1 MSKISLQHV
10 YKSFQKDSYVIN
22 DISLEI
28 FDDEFLVLVGP
39 SGSGKTTTLRMIAG
53 LEEMTKGNLYI
64 DNKIQ
69 NDEDPSTRK
78 LSFVFQNYA
87 LLPNLT
93 VYENIE
99 FGLLNK
105 QMSPLEKKK
114 TVEDTAKK
122 LSLYEKLNSYP
133 NQLSGGQRQRVAL
146 ARALVDQSSL
156 VLFDEPLSNLDAVLR
171 EEMRTELI
179 ALQKMFGMTC
189 IYVTHDQIEAMA
201 MASRIVLMMEGK
213 IVQVGTPYQMY
224 HDPMHLDVATFM
236 GSPESN
242 VLSIEHKDGLL
253 YTKGSKI
260 IYNQEV
266 MKLMKKQKLEKGY
279 MAIRP
284 KDLSVHHQQTGER
297 IPGTLV
303 AVEHYG
309 LNKLL
314 HMEALGQ
321 TFRAVVD
328 RDFEEKKQV
337 YLDFKGHA
345 LLFNEN
351 KNRVLETVKTEI
363 VINQQPKDYE
373 YIQVINELKNYGYR
387 IAYNEKNADLIIDE
401 KNSTFI
407 YFQGKKEIQ
416 LKDLKDVFTY
426 VHYLK
431 TCLTDKEINYTK
443 SSRNDE

>member
-10 YKSFQKDSYVIN
+10 YKSFQKDTYVID

-64 DNKIQ
+64 DNRIQ

-105 QMSPLEKKK
+105 QMNQLEKKK
-114 TVEDTAKK
+114 TVEETAIK

-179 ALQKMFGMTC
+179 TLQKMFRMTC

-224 HDPMHLDVATFM
+224 HDPMHLDVVTFM
-236 GSPESN
+236 GTPEAN
-242 VLSIEHKDGLL
+242 VLTVEYKDGLL
-253 YTKGSKI
+253 YTQGSKM
-260 IYNQEV
+260 IYNQEIA
-266 MKLMKKQKLEKGY
+266 KLMKKHKIDKGHI
-279 MAIRP
+279 AIRP
-284 KDLSVHHQQTGER
+284 KDLVVYHQQSDYR
-297 IPGTLV
+297 ISGTLV

-314 HMEALGQ
+314 HIEALGQ

-328 RDFEEKKQV
+328 RDFEEKIQV

-345 LLFNEN
+345 LLFNQD
-351 KNRVLETVKTEI
+351 KKRVLDTVQTKI
-363 VINQQPKDYE
+363 IIDDQPKDYE
-373 YIQVINELKNYGYR
+373 HLQIVNELQNYGYE
-387 IAYNEKNADLIIDE
+387 IDYDEKNADLKIDE
-401 KNSTFI
+401 KNKI
-407 YFQGKKEIQ
+407 YTYTQNKKEIQ

-426 VHYLK
+426 VHYIK
-431 TCLTDKEINYTK
+431 ACLADKEI
-443 SSRNDE
+443 